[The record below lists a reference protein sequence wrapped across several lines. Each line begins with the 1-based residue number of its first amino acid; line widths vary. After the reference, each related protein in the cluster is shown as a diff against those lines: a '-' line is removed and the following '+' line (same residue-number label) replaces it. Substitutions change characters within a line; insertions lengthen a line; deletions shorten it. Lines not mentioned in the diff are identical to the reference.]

1 MTDMRDDEEVVE
13 RLPARLR
20 RWLHRYGPA
29 EIAAVATSYAGFAA
43 ASALGAPLV
52 GAAYAA
58 AMTENIGFYGVMA
71 VQAARAAPPGRRGR
85 AVALLLVEFGPAEL
99 LDTFV
104 LRPAAIGLTV
114 WLLGPAL
121 GILAGKLLADIVFY
135 ALAIA
140 THEHLR
146 LKGLG

>member
-1 MTDMRDDEEVVE
+1 MRDDRQVTE
-13 RLPARLR
+13 RLPARLN
-20 RWLHRYGPA
+20 RWLRRYGPA
-29 EIAAVATSYAGFAA
+29 EVAAVATSYGGFLA
-43 ASALGAPLV
+43 ASAMGAPLV

-58 AMTENIGFYGVMA
+58 AMIENVGFYGAMGL
-71 VQAARAAPPGRRGR
+71 QAAWTAAPGRRWR

-104 LRPAAIGLTV
+104 VRPAAIGLTV

-121 GILAGKLLADIVFY
+121 GILAGKLLADVAFY

-146 LKGLG
+146 RKGVAD